1 MAPDKPPKFAEI
13 RLRRTDEKRREEIA
27 QGEGKKDFF
36 HFVWLGGGDLE
47 ERKGSQT
54 KKEEGKFSL
63 PPQIEKGKGGRGRGR
78 WSLLLFSLV
87 TQGGKSGEES

>member
-1 MAPDKPPKFAEI
+1 MRYGGG
-13 RLRRTDEKRREEIA
+13 RLHKERK
-27 QGEGKKDFF
+27 KKDFF

-63 PPQIEKGKGGRGRGR
+63 PPQRERKGWNGLSFYFLWSHRGKKRR
-78 WSLLLFSLV
+78 RKLIS
-87 TQGGKSGEES
+87 

>member
-1 MAPDKPPKFAEI
+1 MAPDKPLKFAGI

-36 HFVWLGGGDLE
+36 HFVWRGGGDME

-63 PPQIEKGKGGRGRGR
+63 PPQIERKGWKGERRVSPFIFFGHTGE
-78 WSLLLFSLV
+78 
-87 TQGGKSGEES
+87 KSGEES